1 MESFVTT
8 VLATFVF
15 PTQPLEW
22 IVLVLAAIATVAILR
37 PVAGWPVALT
47 MGTVGVLGCI
57 AMGQVA
63 ITVGIM
69 VVAALVRV
77 RRTPV
82 DHVRSV
88 EFVVQTAFVLT
99 GLAVY
104 QFLREQTVASR
115 TVAFGNAERLLDFQ
129 RNLPLPTE
137 AWLQDLLVPNEAAMH
152 VFNAFYFLGFLGFI
166 AAILCWL
173 YFEHPDN
180 FKLFRNALAISAIL
194 AIFTIAIFPVAPP
207 RMIAEAG
214 VIDTFVYVGQ
224 PMEFANEY
232 AAVPSLHVGWT
243 ALAGMM
249 MGRIIGGKR
258 GLVIGFV
265 PGVAMMITVI
275 VTGNHYI
282 LDALVGT
289 AYSIGPVLLIERWG
303 SSTRSLLVFAG
314 ARRDS

>member
-15 PTQPLEW
+15 PSQPLEW
-22 IVLVLAAIATVAILR
+22 LVLVVSAIATIALLR
-37 PVAGWPVALT
+37 STAGWPVALT
-47 MGTVGVLGCI
+47 MGTVGVLGCL

-69 VVAALVRV
+69 VVAALLRI
-77 RRTPV
+77 RKTPV

-104 QFLREQTVASR
+104 QFLREQTIAKRSVA
-115 TVAFGNAERLLDFQ
+115 VDNAESLLSFQ
-129 RNLPLPTE
+129 RSLPLPTE
-137 AWLQDLLVPNEAAMH
+137 AWIQDLLVPNEAAMH

-214 VIDTFVYVGQ
+214 VIDTFVYVGK
-224 PMEFANEY
+224 PMEFANPY

-249 MGRIIGGKR
+249 MGRIIGGRR
-258 GLVIGFV
+258 GLLIGFL
-265 PGVAMMITVI
+265 PGIGMMITVI
-275 VTGNHYI
+275 ATGNHYI
-282 LDALVGT
+282 VDALVGT
-289 AYSIGPVLLIERWG
+289 AYSIGPVLLMERWMAG
-303 SSTRSLLVFAG
+303 SHSRLLFAG
-314 ARRDS
+314 ARRD